1 MAEMVIRANEETEPP
16 DILIIARGGGAEED
30 LTPFNQRVL
39 LDAVFYSKIPVI
51 SAVGHETDVTL
62 LDLAADVRASTPT
75 QAAEIAVPD
84 KNILKSV

>member
-1 MAEMVIRANEETEPP
+1 M
-16 DILIIARGGGAEED
+16 
-30 LTPFNQRVL
+30 FC
-39 LDAVFYSKIPVI
+39 SKIPVI

-75 QAAEIAVPD
+75 QAAEIAVLI